1 MVIWLLF
8 LAIILWV
15 NLPSIVQKCLTNKLI
30 NKDYHP
36 SNGPLK
42 MIEWFRLYPIK
53 KVLLTFIWLFL
64 AYQSIRGFGLVWI
77 EKHQEFLWIEI
88 CFLCLTLLTA
98 YAIWKY
104 IKTPY
109 HCVLTLKRVFSK
121 EELEEALKY
130 EKFQRLQFENHS
142 LQRATRM
149 FVSKNW
155 FVINGNLYAK
165 KYIKDLRYVFPGTRN
180 NTIWITYYNNKRLT
194 LPFSS
199 IDLSGDNGEEM
210 KRILNKIM
218 RGDQSI
224 VVNAK

>member
-1 MVIWLLF
+1 MVSS
-8 LAIILWV
+8 
-15 NLPSIVQKCLTNKLI
+15 LPTQ
-30 NKDYHP
+30 
-36 SNGPLK
+36 
-42 MIEWFRLYPIK
+42 
-53 KVLLTFIWLFL
+53 
-64 AYQSIRGFGLVWI
+64 
-77 EKHQEFLWIEI
+77 
-88 CFLCLTLLTA
+88 
-98 YAIWKY
+98 
-104 IKTPY
+104 
-109 HCVLTLKRVFSK
+109 
-121 EELEEALKY
+121 
-130 EKFQRLQFENHS
+130 
-142 LQRATRM
+142 

-210 KRILNKIM
+210 ERILNKIM

>member
-1 MVIWLLF
+1 MVSS
-8 LAIILWV
+8 
-15 NLPSIVQKCLTNKLI
+15 LPTQ
-30 NKDYHP
+30 
-36 SNGPLK
+36 
-42 MIEWFRLYPIK
+42 
-53 KVLLTFIWLFL
+53 
-64 AYQSIRGFGLVWI
+64 
-77 EKHQEFLWIEI
+77 
-88 CFLCLTLLTA
+88 
-98 YAIWKY
+98 
-104 IKTPY
+104 
-109 HCVLTLKRVFSK
+109 
-121 EELEEALKY
+121 
-130 EKFQRLQFENHS
+130 
-142 LQRATRM
+142 

-194 LPFSS
+194 LPFSN

>member
-1 MVIWLLF
+1 MVSS
-8 LAIILWV
+8 
-15 NLPSIVQKCLTNKLI
+15 LPTQ
-30 NKDYHP
+30 
-36 SNGPLK
+36 
-42 MIEWFRLYPIK
+42 
-53 KVLLTFIWLFL
+53 
-64 AYQSIRGFGLVWI
+64 
-77 EKHQEFLWIEI
+77 
-88 CFLCLTLLTA
+88 
-98 YAIWKY
+98 
-104 IKTPY
+104 
-109 HCVLTLKRVFSK
+109 
-121 EELEEALKY
+121 
-130 EKFQRLQFENHS
+130 
-142 LQRATRM
+142 

-210 KRILNKIM
+210 KRILDKIM

>member
-1 MVIWLLF
+1 MFVLALSLYNTWNRGVFLLCK
-8 LAIILWV
+8 IT
-15 NLPSIVQKCLTNKLI
+15 NLLIYRYGNISKRPIIVQ
-30 NKDYHP
+30 
-36 SNGPLK
+36 S
-42 MIEWFRLYPIK
+42 
-53 KVLLTFIWLFL
+53 
-64 AYQSIRGFGLVWI
+64 S
-77 EKHQEFLWIEI
+77 
-88 CFLCLTLLTA
+88 
-98 YAIWKY
+98 
-104 IKTPY
+104 
-109 HCVLTLKRVFSK
+109 
-121 EELEEALKY
+121 
-130 EKFQRLQFENHS
+130 
-142 LQRATRM
+142 TRM

>member
-1 MVIWLLF
+1 MEIYQKRP
-8 LAIILWV
+8 I
-15 NLPSIVQKCLTNKLI
+15 IVQ
-30 NKDYHP
+30 
-36 SNGPLK
+36 S
-42 MIEWFRLYPIK
+42 
-53 KVLLTFIWLFL
+53 
-64 AYQSIRGFGLVWI
+64 S
-77 EKHQEFLWIEI
+77 
-88 CFLCLTLLTA
+88 
-98 YAIWKY
+98 
-104 IKTPY
+104 
-109 HCVLTLKRVFSK
+109 
-121 EELEEALKY
+121 
-130 EKFQRLQFENHS
+130 
-142 LQRATRM
+142 TRM

-218 RGDQSI
+218 QGDQSI

>member
-1 MVIWLLF
+1 
-8 LAIILWV
+8 
-15 NLPSIVQKCLTNKLI
+15 
-30 NKDYHP
+30 
-36 SNGPLK
+36 
-42 MIEWFRLYPIK
+42 
-53 KVLLTFIWLFL
+53 
-64 AYQSIRGFGLVWI
+64 
-77 EKHQEFLWIEI
+77 
-88 CFLCLTLLTA
+88 
-98 YAIWKY
+98 
-104 IKTPY
+104 
-109 HCVLTLKRVFSK
+109 
-121 EELEEALKY
+121 
-130 EKFQRLQFENHS
+130 
-142 LQRATRM
+142 M

-155 FVINGNLYAK
+155 FVINGNLYTK

>member
-1 MVIWLLF
+1 MVSS
-8 LAIILWV
+8 
-15 NLPSIVQKCLTNKLI
+15 LPTQ
-30 NKDYHP
+30 
-36 SNGPLK
+36 
-42 MIEWFRLYPIK
+42 
-53 KVLLTFIWLFL
+53 
-64 AYQSIRGFGLVWI
+64 
-77 EKHQEFLWIEI
+77 
-88 CFLCLTLLTA
+88 
-98 YAIWKY
+98 
-104 IKTPY
+104 
-109 HCVLTLKRVFSK
+109 
-121 EELEEALKY
+121 
-130 EKFQRLQFENHS
+130 
-142 LQRATRM
+142 

-218 RGDQSI
+218 RRDQSI

>member
-1 MVIWLLF
+1 MVSS
-8 LAIILWV
+8 
-15 NLPSIVQKCLTNKLI
+15 LPTQ
-30 NKDYHP
+30 
-36 SNGPLK
+36 
-42 MIEWFRLYPIK
+42 
-53 KVLLTFIWLFL
+53 
-64 AYQSIRGFGLVWI
+64 
-77 EKHQEFLWIEI
+77 
-88 CFLCLTLLTA
+88 
-98 YAIWKY
+98 
-104 IKTPY
+104 
-109 HCVLTLKRVFSK
+109 
-121 EELEEALKY
+121 
-130 EKFQRLQFENHS
+130 
-142 LQRATRM
+142 

-165 KYIKDLRYVFPGTRN
+165 KYIKDLGYVFPGTRN

>member
-1 MVIWLLF
+1 MVSS
-8 LAIILWV
+8 
-15 NLPSIVQKCLTNKLI
+15 LPTQ
-30 NKDYHP
+30 
-36 SNGPLK
+36 
-42 MIEWFRLYPIK
+42 
-53 KVLLTFIWLFL
+53 
-64 AYQSIRGFGLVWI
+64 
-77 EKHQEFLWIEI
+77 
-88 CFLCLTLLTA
+88 
-98 YAIWKY
+98 
-104 IKTPY
+104 
-109 HCVLTLKRVFSK
+109 
-121 EELEEALKY
+121 
-130 EKFQRLQFENHS
+130 
-142 LQRATRM
+142 

>member
-1 MVIWLLF
+1 MVSS
-8 LAIILWV
+8 
-15 NLPSIVQKCLTNKLI
+15 LPTQ
-30 NKDYHP
+30 
-36 SNGPLK
+36 
-42 MIEWFRLYPIK
+42 
-53 KVLLTFIWLFL
+53 
-64 AYQSIRGFGLVWI
+64 
-77 EKHQEFLWIEI
+77 
-88 CFLCLTLLTA
+88 
-98 YAIWKY
+98 
-104 IKTPY
+104 
-109 HCVLTLKRVFSK
+109 
-121 EELEEALKY
+121 
-130 EKFQRLQFENHS
+130 
-142 LQRATRM
+142 
-149 FVSKNW
+149 FVSTNW

>member
-1 MVIWLLF
+1 MVSS
-8 LAIILWV
+8 
-15 NLPSIVQKCLTNKLI
+15 LPTQ
-30 NKDYHP
+30 
-36 SNGPLK
+36 
-42 MIEWFRLYPIK
+42 
-53 KVLLTFIWLFL
+53 
-64 AYQSIRGFGLVWI
+64 
-77 EKHQEFLWIEI
+77 
-88 CFLCLTLLTA
+88 
-98 YAIWKY
+98 
-104 IKTPY
+104 
-109 HCVLTLKRVFSK
+109 
-121 EELEEALKY
+121 
-130 EKFQRLQFENHS
+130 
-142 LQRATRM
+142 

-199 IDLSGDNGEEM
+199 IDLSGDNSEEM